1 MAMSAGLDLPIIN
14 PLDQELMNTIDAFN
28 VLYNYDQDATNYI
41 QKQAQSQVVLPK
53 QTTSFSL
60 NDVVLHGLKDEVKKA
75 TETALESQ
83 DGLTIVNDIL
93 IPALD
98 QIGKD
103 YETGKIFLPQLIQSA
118 EASKIAFDVIKQTF
132 KTTKS
137 SKGPV
142 LIATVHGDIHDIG
155 KIL

>member
-1 MAMSAGLDLPIIN
+1 MLQITFKNKHKTKSFY
-14 PLDQELMNTIDAFN
+14 Q
-28 VLYNYDQDATNYI
+28 TNNI
-41 QKQAQSQVVLPK
+41 L
-53 QTTSFSL
+53 SL

-142 LIATVHGDIHDIG
+142 LIATVMVISMILG